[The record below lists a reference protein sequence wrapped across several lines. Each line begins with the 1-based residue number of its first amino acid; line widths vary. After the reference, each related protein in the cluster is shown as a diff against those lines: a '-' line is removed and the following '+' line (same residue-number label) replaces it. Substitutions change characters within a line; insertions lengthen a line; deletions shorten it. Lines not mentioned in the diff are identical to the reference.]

1 MTEMR
6 YAHAIN
12 RALDDAMAADRTVLL
27 LGEDIGKAGGSFAV
41 TRGLQEKYGADRV
54 IDTPISEN
62 ALGGMAVGL
71 ALSGFRPVIEIMFMD
86 FMALTMD
93 ALVNQAAKA
102 HFMFGGQSCVPLV
115 VRTQHGGGL
124 NAGPQHS
131 QCLEA
136 WFAHIPGLKLVCP
149 SSLEDAY
156 GLLRQAID
164 DPNPVIFVEHK
175 ALYPIKGDLPEHRA
189 KLEIG
194 AARLVRP
201 GTDVTIVSYGG
212 MMREAIKAVDLLA
225 AENVSAELID
235 LRSIQPWDE
244 ASVLASLA
252 RTHHLVVAHEAVEA
266 FGVGA
271 EIVAR
276 MADIGFD
283 ELDGPIIRVG
293 APYMPVPFS
302 RELEASYIP
311 AAAQIV
317 SAARRALT

>member
-1 MTEMR
+1 MSEMR

-12 RALDDAMAADRTVLL
+12 RALDDAMAEDETVLL

-41 TRGLQEKYGADRV
+41 TRGLQDKYGPARV

-102 HFMFGGQSCVPLV
+102 HFMFGGQSSVPLV

-136 WFAHIPGLKLVCP
+136 WFAHIPGLKVVCP
-149 SSLEDAY
+149 STLEDAY

-175 ALYPIKGDLPEHRA
+175 ALYPAKGNLPDARA
-189 KLEIG
+189 FVSIG
-194 AARLVRP
+194 SARVVRQ
-201 GTDVTIVSYGG
+201 GNDVTIVSYGG
-212 MMREAIKAVDLLA
+212 MMREALKAADLLA
-225 AENVSAELID
+225 AESIDTELID
-235 LRSIQPWDE
+235 LRSLQPWDE
-244 ASVLASLA
+244 ETVLASLA

-276 MADIGFD
+276 MADAGFD

-293 APYMPVPFS
+293 APFMPVPFS
-302 RELEASYIP
+302 RELEAAYMP
-311 AAAQIV
+311 TAADIV
-317 SAARRALT
+317 RAAKRARQ

>member
-1 MTEMR
+1 MSEMR

-12 RALDDAMAADRTVLL
+12 RALDDAMAEDETVLL

-41 TRGLQEKYGADRV
+41 TRGLQDKYGSFRV

-71 ALSGFRPVIEIMFMD
+71 ALSGFKPVIEIMFMD

-102 HFMFGGQSCVPLV
+102 HFMFGGQSSVPLV

-149 SSLEDAY
+149 STLEDAY

-175 ALYPIKGDLPEHRA
+175 ALYPAKGDLPDARA
-189 KLEIG
+189 FVPIG
-194 AARLVRP
+194 SARVIRQ
-201 GTDVTIVSYGG
+201 GNDVTIVSYGG
-212 MMREAIKAVDLLA
+212 MMREALKAADLLA
-225 AENVSAELID
+225 AESIDTELID
-235 LRSIQPWDE
+235 LRSLQPWDE
-244 ASVLASLA
+244 EAVLRSLA
-252 RTHHLVVAHEAVEA
+252 RTHHLVIAHEAVEA

-276 MADIGFD
+276 IADAGFD
-283 ELDGPIIRVG
+283 DLDGPIIRVG
-293 APYMPVPFS
+293 APFMPVPFS
-302 RELEASYIP
+302 RELEAAYMPVADDIVR
-311 AAAQIV
+311 AAKRTLQ
-317 SAARRALT
+317 

>member
-1 MTEMR
+1 MSEMR

-12 RALDDAMAADRTVLL
+12 RALDDAMAADETVLL

-41 TRGLQEKYGADRV
+41 TRGLQDKYGAGRV

-102 HFMFGGQSCVPLV
+102 HFMFGGQSSVPMV

-136 WFAHIPGLKLVCP
+136 WFAHVPGLKLVCP
-149 SSLEDAY
+149 STLEDAY

-175 ALYPIKGDLPEHRA
+175 ALYPSKGDLPDARA
-189 KLEIG
+189 FVPIG
-194 AARLVRP
+194 SARVVRQ
-201 GTDVTIVSYGG
+201 GSDVTIVSYGG
-212 MMREAIKAVDLLA
+212 MMREALKAADLLA
-225 AENVSAELID
+225 ADSISVELID
-235 LRSIQPWDE
+235 LRSLQPWDE
-244 ASVLASLA
+244 AAILGSLA

-266 FGVGA
+266 FGIGA

-276 MADIGFD
+276 MADAGFD

-293 APYMPVPFS
+293 APFMPVPFS
-302 RELEASYIP
+302 RELEAAYMP
-311 AAAQIV
+311 MAADIAR
-317 SAARRALT
+317 AAKRALQ

>member
-1 MTEMR
+1 
-6 YAHAIN
+6 
-12 RALDDAMAADRTVLL
+12 
-27 LGEDIGKAGGSFAV
+27 
-41 TRGLQEKYGADRV
+41 
-54 IDTPISEN
+54 
-62 ALGGMAVGL
+62 
-71 ALSGFRPVIEIMFMD
+71 VIEIMFMD
-86 FMALTMD
+86 FIALTMD

-102 HFMFGGQSCVPLV
+102 HFMFGGQSSVPLV

-149 SSLEDAY
+149 SCLEDAY

-175 ALYPIKGDLPEHRA
+175 ALYPTKGDLPADCARM
-189 KLEIG
+189 EIG
-194 AARLVRP
+194 VARLVRP

-212 MMREAIKAVDLLA
+212 MMREATRAVDLLA
-225 AENVSAELID
+225 AEGISAELID

-244 ASVLASLA
+244 AAILASLA

-293 APYMPVPFS
+293 APFMPVPFS
-302 RELEASYIP
+302 RELEAAYIP
-311 AAAQIV
+311 GAAQIV
-317 SAARRALT
+317 NAARRALQ

>member
-1 MTEMR
+1 MSEMR

-12 RALDDAMAADRTVLL
+12 RALDDAMAADETVLL

-41 TRGLQEKYGADRV
+41 TRGLQDKYGPGRV

-102 HFMFGGQSCVPLV
+102 HFMFGGQSSVPLV

-136 WFAHIPGLKLVCP
+136 WFAHVPGLKLVCP
-149 SSLEDAY
+149 SNLEDAY

-164 DPNPVIFVEHK
+164 DPNPVVFVEHK
-175 ALYPIKGDLPEHRA
+175 ALYPAKGDLPDARA
-189 KLEIG
+189 FVPIG
-194 AARLVRP
+194 SARVVRQ
-201 GTDVTIVSYGG
+201 GSDVTIT
-212 MMREAIKAVDLLA
+212 AADLLEA
-225 AENVSAELID
+225 DSISAELID
-235 LRSIQPWDE
+235 LRSLQPWDE
-244 ASVLASLA
+244 EAVLRSLA
-252 RTHHLVVAHEAVEA
+252 RTHHLVIAHEAVEA

-276 MADIGFD
+276 IADAGFD
-283 ELDGPIIRVG
+283 DLDGPIIRVG
-293 APYMPVPFS
+293 APFMPVPFS
-302 RELEASYIP
+302 RELEAAYMPVADDIVR
-311 AAAQIV
+311 AAKRTLQ
-317 SAARRALT
+317 

>member
-6 YAHAIN
+6 FAHAIN
-12 RALDDAMAADRTVLL
+12 RALDDAMAADRTALL
-27 LGEDIGKAGGSFAV
+27 LGEDIGKAGGSFAL
-41 TRGLQEKYGADRV
+41 TRGLQAKYGADRV

-62 ALGGMAVGL
+62 ALGGMAVWL

-102 HFMFGGQSCVPLV
+102 YFMFGGQSCVPLV

-136 WFAHIPGLKLVCP
+136 WSAHIPGLKPVCP

-156 GLLRQAID
+156 GLLRQSID

-175 ALYPIKGDLPEHRA
+175 SLYSIRGDLPPDCQSVA
-189 KLEIG
+189 LG
-194 AARLVRP
+194 SATLVRS
-201 GTDVTIVSYGG
+201 GTDVTIVSNGG
-212 MMREAIKAVDLLA
+212 MMREAVRAADLLDA
-225 AENVSAELID
+225 DGVSAELID
-235 LRSIQPWDE
+235 LRSIPPCDE
-244 ASVLASLA
+244 AAILSSLA
-252 RTHHLVVAHEAVEA
+252 RTHHLVVVHESVEA

-293 APYMPVPFS
+293 APFMPVPFS
-302 RELEASYIP
+302 RELEAAYIP

-317 SAARRALT
+317 QAAHRALL

>member
-1 MTEMR
+1 MSEMR

-12 RALDDAMAADRTVLL
+12 RALDDAMAADETVLL

-41 TRGLQEKYGADRV
+41 TRGLQDKYGAGRV

-102 HFMFGGQSCVPLV
+102 HFMFGGQSSVPLV

-136 WFAHIPGLKLVCP
+136 WFAHVPGLKLVCP
-149 SSLEDAY
+149 STLEDAY

-175 ALYPIKGDLPEHRA
+175 ALYPSKGDLPDARA
-189 KLEIG
+189 FVPIG
-194 AARLVRP
+194 SARVVRQ
-201 GTDVTIVSYGG
+201 GSDVTIVSYGG
-212 MMREAIKAVDLLA
+212 MMREALKAADLLA
-225 AENVSAELID
+225 ADSISVELID
-235 LRSIQPWDE
+235 LRSLQPWDE
-244 ASVLASLA
+244 AAILGSLA

-266 FGVGA
+266 FGIGA

-276 MADIGFD
+276 MADAGFD

-293 APYMPVPFS
+293 APFMPVPFS
-302 RELEASYIP
+302 RELEAAYMP
-311 AAAQIV
+311 MAADIV
-317 SAARRALT
+317 RAAKRALQ

>member
-1 MTEMR
+1 MR

-12 RALDDAMAADRTVLL
+12 RALDDAMAADETVLL

-41 TRGLQEKYGADRV
+41 TRGLQDKYGAGRV

-102 HFMFGGQSCVPLV
+102 HFMFGGQSSVPMV

-136 WFAHIPGLKLVCP
+136 WFAHVPGLKLVCP
-149 SSLEDAY
+149 STLEDAY

-175 ALYPIKGDLPEHRA
+175 ALYPSKGDLPDARA
-189 KLEIG
+189 FVPIG
-194 AARLVRP
+194 SARVVRQ
-201 GTDVTIVSYGG
+201 GSDVTIVSYGG
-212 MMREAIKAVDLLA
+212 MMREALKAADLLA
-225 AENVSAELID
+225 ADSISVELID
-235 LRSIQPWDE
+235 LRSLQPWDE
-244 ASVLASLA
+244 AAILGSLA

-266 FGVGA
+266 FGIGA

-276 MADIGFD
+276 MADAGFD

-293 APYMPVPFS
+293 APFMPVPFS
-302 RELEASYIP
+302 RELEAAYMP
-311 AAAQIV
+311 MAADIV
-317 SAARRALT
+317 RAAKRALQ

>member
-71 ALSGFRPVIEIMFMD
+71 ALSGFKPVIEIMFMD

-102 HFMFGGQSCVPLV
+102 HFMFGGQSSVPLV

-156 GLLRQAID
+156 GLLRQAIE

-175 ALYPIKGDLPEHRA
+175 ALYPIKGDLPEDRGNVD
-189 KLEIG
+189 IG

-225 AENVSAELID
+225 GEGVSAELID

-244 ASVLASLA
+244 ACVLSSLA
-252 RTHHLVVAHEAVEA
+252 HTHHLVVAHEAVEA

-276 MADIGFD
+276 MVDIGFD

-293 APYMPVPFS
+293 ASFMPVPFS
-302 RELEASYIP
+302 RELEAAYIP

-317 SAARRALT
+317 SAARRALK

>member
-1 MTEMR
+1 MSEMR

-12 RALDDAMAADRTVLL
+12 RALDDAMAADETVLL

-41 TRGLQEKYGADRV
+41 TRGLQDKYGAGRV

-102 HFMFGGQSCVPLV
+102 HFMFGGQSSVPMV

-136 WFAHIPGLKLVCP
+136 WFAHVPGLKLVCP
-149 SSLEDAY
+149 STLEDAY

-175 ALYPIKGDLPEHRA
+175 ALYPSKGDLPDARA
-189 KLEIG
+189 FVPIG
-194 AARLVRP
+194 SARVVRQ
-201 GTDVTIVSYGG
+201 GSDVTIVSYGG
-212 MMREAIKAVDLLA
+212 MMREALKAADLLA
-225 AENVSAELID
+225 ADSISVELID
-235 LRSIQPWDE
+235 LRSLQPWDE
-244 ASVLASLA
+244 AAILGSLA

-266 FGVGA
+266 FGIGA

-276 MADIGFD
+276 MADAGFD

-293 APYMPVPFS
+293 APFMPVPFS
-302 RELEASYIP
+302 RELEAAYMP
-311 AAAQIV
+311 MAADIV
-317 SAARRALT
+317 RAAKRALQ